1 MKGFFAWLCSGLF
14 LLAGLVFAQDD
25 DAYASVYSSPE
36 ATSQVPQNLVIAKG
50 LPPVQEVGIAAVKRI
65 WDSYRTPAPAKKLI
79 PVRSQKRTLPPAASA
94 AQGAP
99 RPRE

>member
-36 ATSQVPQNLVIAKG
+36 ATSQVPQNLVISKV
-50 LPPVQEVGIAAVKRI
+50 LSPVQ
-65 WDSYRTPAPAKKLI
+65 
-79 PVRSQKRTLPPAASA
+79 
-94 AQGAP
+94 
-99 RPRE
+99 